1 MTTNRDV
8 DWRSHQ
14 LGAMTAFAEVVDN
27 GCKRLALSSPMTGEQ
42 FDSVIDEIREIA
54 GNRGLILHVDDEFL
68 ETVLFDHEPIR
79 GKTVIHIVAEQSTV
93 DEYNGLKEKKRA
105 REEAGTLTDEV
116 ELEIAW
122 GLGRLLSYD
131 DASIRRLL
139 SKRGR

>member
-1 MTTNRDV
+1 MKDKREI

-42 FDSVIDEIREIA
+42 FDSVIEDIREIA
-54 GNRGLILHVDDEFL
+54 AKRNLILHVDDDFL

-79 GKTVIHIVAEQSTV
+79 GKTVIHIVAEQATV
-93 DEYNGLKEKKRA
+93 DEYLGLKEKKRDHG
-105 REEAGTLTDEV
+105 EAGTLNEAV
-116 ELEIAW
+116 ELEVAW

-131 DASIRRLL
+131 DDSIKRLL
-139 SKRGR
+139 QKRGH

>member
-1 MTTNRDV
+1 MTYKRDV

-14 LGAMTAFAEVVDN
+14 LGAIAAFAEVVDN

-42 FDSVIDEIREIA
+42 FDSVIDGIQEIA
-54 GNRGLILHVDDEFL
+54 GIRGLILHVDDEFL

-79 GKTVIHIVAEQSTV
+79 GKTVIHVVAEQATV
-93 DEYNGLKEKKRA
+93 DEYNGLKEKKRLH
-105 REEAGTLTDEV
+105 REAGTLTEDV

-131 DASIRRLL
+131 DDSIRRLL
-139 SKRGR
+139 KKRGH